1 MKLIKAQWE
10 TMQRRIASTKQY
22 LQKGPLAWSLILL
35 LIALFFVPYLF
46 PGVTP
51 HTLGPYAVLQYVIVV
66 VAVLL
71 RSRKGAFLAMGLL
84 LVGSF
89 IEGEVAYGFF
99 WPTFDIQAFSLI
111 YTSMVFVTFVAGHF
125 RHVSQQLTLAQAELK
140 KMALTDALTQLPNH
154 RAMVDQLDKELER
167 ARRYGRPFSLLF
179 FDVDHFKHVND
190 THGHTTGD
198 AVLRQISERASN
210 VLRGG
215 DTLGR
220 FGGEEFVLLLP
231 EADASTAQ
239 HVAERLRTVIAAN
252 PVATTDVPEGIT
264 MTISVGVGTH
274 PQDGRLGPELLS
286 QADEAM
292 YVAKR
297 LGRNQVRTAT
307 EARQTFDDPVLMA
320 LLRDG
325 ERNEATERAGKSP
338 EQVKQASSVK
348 MVFSLMSLIELRDH
362 SMGEHSRAVS
372 DVATAIAQEMRLP
385 QQQVELIGTAG
396 LLHDVGK
403 VGIPDTL
410 LQHADHFA
418 TNERAVIRRHPE
430 VGAEILD
437 ASLSLH
443 NLVPAVRHH
452 HERWDGG
459 GYPNQLKGVHIPL
472 AARIIAVADA
482 YDAIVRGSSYQ
493 MGRSEE
499 EAMAELRRG
508 AGTQF
513 DLAVVQALLATLRHQ
528 QEQKQT
534 LQTMVNG

>member
-1 MKLIKAQWE
+1 MIFIKTQWE
-10 TMQRRIASTKQY
+10 TGRPHLVRVKHTLY
-22 LQKGPLAWSLILL
+22 RGPFAWFLL
-35 LIALFFVPYLF
+35 LLLVAVFFVPYFF

-51 HTLGPYAVLQYVIVV
+51 GKLGPYAVLQSIIVV

-84 LVGSF
+84 LTGNFLEEMNVN
-89 IEGEVAYGFF
+89 GFP
-99 WPTFDIQAFSLI
+99 WPVMDMQGYVLNSM
-111 YTSMVFVTFVAGHF
+111 SMVFVTFVAGHF

-154 RAMVDQLDKELER
+154 RAVVDQLEKELER

-179 FDVDHFKHVND
+179 FDADRFKHVND
-190 THGHTTGD
+190 THGHAVGD
-198 AVLRQISERASN
+198 AVLRQISSRANS

-215 DTLGR
+215 DMLGR

-231 EADASTAQ
+231 EADADTARQ
-239 HVAERLRTVIAAN
+239 VAERVRTEIAAR
-252 PVATTDVPEGIT
+252 PIATAEVPGGIA
-264 MTISVGVGTH
+264 MTISVGVGTYL
-274 PQDGRLGPELLS
+274 QDGQQVKELLS

-307 EARQTFDDPVLMA
+307 EARQMAADPVLMA
-320 LLRDG
+320 LFQKE
-325 ERNEATERAGKSP
+325 ERSEVAERTGKVP
-338 EQVKQASSVK
+338 ELVKHTSSAK

-362 SMGEHSRAVS
+362 GMSEHSRAVS
-372 DVATAIAQEMRLP
+372 SLATALAREMELP

-403 VGIPDTL
+403 VGIPDAL
-410 LQHADHFA
+410 LRHTGRLSA
-418 TNERAVIRRHPE
+418 NERTVIRRHPE

-443 NLVPAVRHH
+443 DLVPAVRHH
-452 HERWDGG
+452 HERWDGE
-459 GYPNQLKGVHIPL
+459 GYPAQLSGTYIPL
-472 AARIIAVADA
+472 AARIIAVAET

-493 MGRSEE
+493 ASRPEQ
-499 EAMAELRRG
+499 EAVAELRRG

-513 DLAVVQALLATLRHQ
+513 DPAVVQALLVILAHQ
-528 QEQKQT
+528 QETKQT
-534 LQTMVNG
+534 LQAVNG